1 MPGRQIKENLFYA
14 SLKISGIHFKI
25 FSSHKGIRK
34 IFMNKK
40 EGILKSGFITKLYHD
55 DPLMFGVFNELTEYF
70 EGRRKKFAVPLDI
83 TCTEFEKKIW
93 GELKK
98 IPYGKMVSYKYIAQK
113 AGAVKSFR
121 AVGRIIGL
129 NPVPVIIPCHRVIN
143 YNGSIGGYGCGIKI
157 KQKLLELEGSLSLEL
172 WPP

>member
-1 MPGRQIKENLFYA
+1 MPGHGQTKENLFYA
-14 SLKISGIHFKI
+14 SLKIAGIHFKV

-40 EGILKSGFITKLYHD
+40 EGMLKSGFLTKLYHD
-55 DPLMFGVFNELTEYF
+55 DPLMFNVFNELVEYF
-70 EGRRKKFAVPLDI
+70 DGKRKKFAVPLDI
-83 TCTEFEKKIW
+83 IGTDLEKRIW

-98 IPYGKMVSYKYIAQK
+98 IPYGKTASYKYIAQK
-113 AGAVKSFR
+113 TGHMKAFR

-129 NPVPVIIPCHRVIN
+129 NPVPVIVPCHRVIN

-172 WPP
+172 FE